1 MGNWADACE
10 CNIGQHVYQQ
20 QQSEEPLLPTIH
32 TAGDLV
38 AKPGTGLKPRRI
50 RDYELIYFPEGTNG
64 VYIVEGRV
72 HSLAE
77 PCFIITRPGEWHEY
91 RYDAVQ
97 PSRHLFVHFGFE
109 KYEDAEER
117 MLPILRD
124 SGPARIVQTDDLHVG
139 MMTQLLN
146 IGYNYPNRMQHRG
159 STLLLA
165 LLEELNGCIVDH
177 RPTEKAQTIPP
188 QIIKAMDYIEE
199 HLEEPLTVE
208 GLAERAGWTHEHFTR
223 LFARYTGR
231 TPREMIIQRRIERA
245 CQLLLYHET
254 TVKEVAY
261 AVGFS
266 DENYFCRV
274 FKSVKGVTATQYR
287 KKYYNPRNRGLYSAS
302 KGETPIPPNRILF
315 FAGVS

>member
-1 MGNWADACE
+1 MGNWAEACDL
-10 CNIGQHVYQQ
+10 NTGKHVYKPH
-20 QQSEEPLLPTIH
+20 QSGEPLLPTIH

-38 AKPGTGLKPRRI
+38 AKAGTGLKPRRI
-50 RDYELIYFPEGTNG
+50 RDYELIYFPEGTGG
-64 VYIVEGRV
+64 VYIVEGRAY
-72 HSLAE
+72 SLAE

-91 RYDAVQ
+91 RYDSSQ

-109 KYEDAEER
+109 KHEDAENR
-117 MLPILRD
+117 LLSILRD
-124 SGPARIVQTDDLHVG
+124 IGPARIVQTDDLHVS
-139 MMTQLLN
+139 MMTQMLN
-146 IGYNYPNRMQHRG
+146 IAYNYPTRMQTRG
-159 STLLLA
+159 SSLLLA
-165 LLEELNGCIVDH
+165 LLEELNGYVVDCPME
-177 RPTEKAQTIPP
+177 REQTVPP
-188 QIIKAMDYIEE
+188 QIVKAIDYIEE

-223 LFARYTGR
+223 LFARHTGR

-245 CQLLLYHET
+245 CQLLLYDET

-287 KKYYNPRNRGLYSAS
+287 KKYYNPRNRGLYPAS
-302 KGETPIPPNRILF
+302 KGETPIPPNRVLF
-315 FAGVS
+315 FAGIS